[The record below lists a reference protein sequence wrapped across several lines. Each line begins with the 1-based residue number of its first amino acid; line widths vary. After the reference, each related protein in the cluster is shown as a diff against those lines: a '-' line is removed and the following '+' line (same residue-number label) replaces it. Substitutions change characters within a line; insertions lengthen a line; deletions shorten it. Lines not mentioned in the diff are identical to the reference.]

1 MPKISQERIKHLWT
15 TSSIIGIAIIA
26 IGIVLPLLG
35 LYLFQ
40 SILLFTAIFT
50 PTDFF
55 ILGLLVIITPPATAY
70 FVDSRWRNGIDNNLP
85 QLLRDVSD
93 AQRTGLSLPRA
104 ILESAKRE
112 YGPLTVELKKMA
124 AKISWGVSFREAM
137 QALSETAD
145 TPLVQRASVL
155 ILEAERFGGAAED
168 VFESAHTHVVELLTI
183 RKERMGQIRPY
194 IFIIYAAFLV
204 FLFVTIVLI
213 TTFFGPMSTQAGAGL
228 FAMTLDIDY
237 LNTIFLHMLVVEGF
251 FGGLVAGKMGEGETL
266 AGLKHST
273 LLVAL
278 GWIIF
283 RTVIILGI
291 SLA

>member
-15 TSSIIGIAIIA
+15 MSSIVGITIIA
-26 IGIVLPLLG
+26 VGIILPLLG

-40 SILLFTAIFT
+40 SILLFTALFT

-55 ILGLLVIITPPATAY
+55 ILGLLVIITPPAMAY
-70 FVDSRWRNGIDNNLP
+70 FVDARWRSGIDNNLP
-85 QLLRDVSD
+85 QLLRDISD

-112 YGPLTVELKKMA
+112 YGPLTAELKKMA

-145 TPLVQRASVL
+145 TPLVRRASVL

-183 RKERMGQIRPY
+183 RKERLGQIRPY

-213 TTFFGPMSTQAGAGL
+213 TTFFGPLATQAGSGI
-228 FAMTLDIDY
+228 FALALDINY
-237 LNTIFLHMLVVEGF
+237 MNTLFLHMLVIEGF
-251 FGGLVAGKMGEGETL
+251 FGGLVAGKMGEGEL
-266 AGLKHST
+266 LSGLKHST
-273 LLVAL
+273 LLVAI
-278 GWIIF
+278 GWIVF
-283 RTVIILGI
+283 RAVIILGI
-291 SLA
+291 TLV

>member
-1 MPKISQERIKHLWT
+1 MPKVSQERIKYLWT
-15 TSSIIGIAIIA
+15 ISSIVGILIIA
-26 IGIVLPLLG
+26 VGIVLPLLG
-35 LYLFQ
+35 LYIQ
-40 SILLFTAIFT
+40 TILLFTAIMT

-55 ILGLLVIITPPATAY
+55 ILGLLVIITPPASAY
-70 FVDSRWRNGIDNNLP
+70 FVDQRWRNGIDNNLP
-85 QLLRDVSD
+85 QLLRDISD

-104 ILESAKRE
+104 ILESSKRE
-112 YGPLTVELKKMA
+112 YGPLTTELKKMA

-145 TPLVQRASVL
+145 TPLVRRASVL

-183 RKERMGQIRPY
+183 RRERAGQIRPY

-204 FLFVTIVLI
+204 FLFVCIVLI
-213 TTFFGPMSTQAGAGL
+213 TTFFGPMATQAGAGM
-228 FAMTLDIDY
+228 FALAIDIDY
-237 LNTIFLHMLVVEGF
+237 MNTLFLHMLVVEGF
-251 FGGLVAGKMGEGETL
+251 FGGLVAGKMGEAEL
-266 AGLKHST
+266 RAGLKHSV

-283 RTVIILGI
+283 RAVIILGI

>member
-1 MPKISQERIKHLWT
+1 MPKVSQERIKYLWT
-15 TSSIIGIAIIA
+15 ISSIIGITIIA
-26 IGIVLPLLG
+26 VGIVLPLLG
-35 LYLFQ
+35 LYIQ
-40 SILLFTAIFT
+40 SLLLFTAIFT

-55 ILGLLVIITPPATAY
+55 VLGLLVIITPPASAY
-70 FVDSRWRNGIDNNLP
+70 FVDARWRNGIDNNLP
-85 QLLRDVSD
+85 QLLRDISD

-112 YGPLTVELKKMA
+112 YGPLTAELQKMA

-145 TPLVQRASVL
+145 TPLVRRASVL

-183 RKERMGQIRPY
+183 RRERAGQIRPY

-204 FLFVTIVLI
+204 FLFVCIVLI
-213 TTFFGPMSTQAGAGL
+213 TTFFGPMATQAGAGL
-228 FAMTLDIDY
+228 FALAIDIEY
-237 LNTIFLHMLVVEGF
+237 MNNLFLHMLVVEGF
-251 FGGLVAGKMGEGETL
+251 FGGLVAGKMGEAEL
-266 AGLKHST
+266 RAGLKHSV
-273 LLVAL
+273 LLVAA

-283 RTVIILGI
+283 RVVIILGI
-291 SLA
+291 TLM

>member
-1 MPKISQERIKHLWT
+1 
-15 TSSIIGIAIIA
+15 
-26 IGIVLPLLG
+26 
-35 LYLFQ
+35 
-40 SILLFTAIFT
+40 LFTAIFT

-55 ILGLLVIITPPATAY
+55 VLGLLVIITPPASAY
-70 FVDSRWRNGIDNNLP
+70 FVDARWRNGIDNNLP
-85 QLLRDVSD
+85 QLLRDISD

-112 YGPLTVELKKMA
+112 YGPLTAELQKMA

-145 TPLVQRASVL
+145 TPLVRRASVL

-183 RKERMGQIRPY
+183 RRERAGQIRPY

-204 FLFVTIVLI
+204 FLFVCIVLI
-213 TTFFGPMSTQAGAGL
+213 TTFFGPMATQAGAGL
-228 FAMTLDIDY
+228 FALAIDIEY
-237 LNTIFLHMLVVEGF
+237 MNNLFLHMLVVEGF
-251 FGGLVAGKMGEGETL
+251 FGGLVAGKMGEAEL
-266 AGLKHST
+266 RAGLKHSV
-273 LLVAL
+273 LLVAA

-283 RTVIILGI
+283 RVVIILGI
-291 SLA
+291 TLM

>member
-1 MPKISQERIKHLWT
+1 MPKVSQERIKYLWT
-15 TSSIIGIAIIA
+15 ISSIIGIIIIA
-26 IGIVLPLLG
+26 VGIILPLLQ
-35 LYLFQ
+35 L
-40 SILLFTAIFT
+40 ILLFTAIFT

-55 ILGLLVIITPPATAY
+55 VLGLLVIITPPATAY
-70 FVDSRWRNGIDNNLP
+70 FVDGRWRNGIDNNLP
-85 QLLRDVSD
+85 QLLRDISD

-112 YGPLTVELKKMA
+112 YGPLTAELQKMA

-145 TPLVQRASVL
+145 TPLVRRASVL

-183 RKERMGQIRPY
+183 RRERMGQIRPY

-204 FLFVTIVLI
+204 FLFVCIVLI
-213 TTFFGPMSTQAGAGL
+213 TTFFGPMATQAGAGI
-228 FAMTLDIDY
+228 FALAIDIEY
-237 LNTIFLHMLVVEGF
+237 MNNLFLHMLVVEGF
-251 FGGLVAGKMGEGETL
+251 FGGLVAGKMGEAQTL

-273 LLVAL
+273 VLVAV
-278 GWIIF
+278 GWIVF
-283 RTVIILGI
+283 RAVIILGI
-291 SLA
+291 TLM